1 VSISPASYSFL
12 TLIVYLILSPSLVTL
27 SVNLTEY
34 LGVGKSV
41 EEPQGS
47 IAGRGEEERE
57 RSGESGPGGGGEGG
71 DQGMTY

>member
-1 VSISPASYSFL
+1 
-12 TLIVYLILSPSLVTL
+12 
-27 SVNLTEY
+27 VNLTEY